1 MKTINL
7 LLTAG
12 QLVRLNVQAAYFHL
26 LETSAGVDID
36 FINNGA
42 TFANASGMEG
52 GFFSRPERLIT
63 ELTFTSATT
72 QTIKFALAMGEG
84 GYQRTAGT
92 INIVSLQGDTLN
104 DLAPVSIGVAATLLV
119 AGDATL
125 KSIRFFN
132 AGAADIY
139 LGGSGVTTANGSIKL
154 APGATYIE
162 TEAAA
167 ATWYGISGT
176 AAQSLRIQTVS

>member
-104 DLAPVSIGVAATLLV
+104 D
-119 AGDATL
+119 
-125 KSIRFFN
+125 
-132 AGAADIY
+132 
-139 LGGSGVTTANGSIKL
+139 
-154 APGATYIE
+154 
-162 TEAAA
+162 
-167 ATWYGISGT
+167 
-176 AAQSLRIQTVS
+176 